1 MEDVV
6 VYEVPH
12 IQIHVPKGEVFD
24 HMHASDGRQVWSM
37 SVVAG
42 DIWQYFCFD

>member
-1 MEDVV
+1 MGDVV

-24 HMHASDGRQVWSM
+24 HMHASDGRPMM
-37 SVVAG
+37 SANEDQG
-42 DIWQYFCFD
+42 RFDQCQ